1 MATKFSA
8 DITAP
13 TIVTG
18 TRAVTDVE
26 AKRLKLDISN
36 DILQYDPNA
45 NSLTLLSVKM
55 NGKREVGQYQFYW
68 LEKDRMPRTGTVST
82 TGYDADDTS
91 ILVTDGGIFRKWD
104 VVLVNATGERFLVTA
119 VSTNTL
125 TVTRGLNSSGKTL
138 AAGSKLQVIGNAYVE
153 GGDVGTAKS
162 VKSVPIYNLC
172 QQIRTPF
179 SFTGRD
185 MVTRMYGGN
194 DPDLERKWQGVE
206 HAISLEQSFWW
217 GYRDSQL
224 DSASGKYITFLG
236 GVDQYVQTLEWDI
249 NDTDFNERNL
259 TESMEV
265 GFRWGRGGRMGRKTK
280 TLFAA
285 SRYIT
290 EIEGW
295 GKNRLYYVPSDKVYG
310 LDAMVYKSAHG
321 KIVLIDHP
329 LFDGEN
335 ADKAFLMDMNHL
347 RYVYHTG
354 RDTKLLKDRGD
365 NGVDGE
371 TEEYMSDVSLELK
384 AERAHMK
391 FSGLSV

>member
-1 MATKFSA
+1 MANQFAA

-18 TRAVTDVE
+18 TRAVTDVVSD
-26 AKRLKLDISN
+26 RLKVDMAE

-68 LEKDRMPRTGTVST
+68 LEKDRMPRTDTVGA

-91 ILVTDGGIFRKWD
+91 IIVTTGGVFRKWD

-172 QQIRTPF
+172 QQLRTPF

-185 MVTRMYGGN
+185 KVTRMYGGN

-206 HAISLEQSFWW
+206 HAISIEQSFWW

-224 DSASGKYITFLG
+224 DSTSGKYITFMG

-249 NDTDFNERNL
+249 NETEFNERNL

-280 TLFAA
+280 SLFAG

-321 KIVLIDHP
+321 KIILIDHP

-335 ADKAFLMDMNHL
+335 ADKAFLMDMNQSNTCTIPDAT
-347 RYVYHTG
+347 R
-354 RDTKLLKDRGD
+354 
-365 NGVDGE
+365 N
-371 TEEYMSDVSLELK
+371 S
-384 AERAHMK
+384 
-391 FSGLSV
+391 